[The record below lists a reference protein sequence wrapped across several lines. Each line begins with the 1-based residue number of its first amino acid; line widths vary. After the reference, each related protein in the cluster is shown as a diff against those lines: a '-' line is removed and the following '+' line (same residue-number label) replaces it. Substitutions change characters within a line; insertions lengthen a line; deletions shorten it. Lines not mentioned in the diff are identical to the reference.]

1 MASSEP
7 FDFNT
12 LPIGRRRLSEGDKD
26 VDIGSSFDPFAS
38 NMASPSNNN
47 NMFPSFLDTSNN
59 INAGAGV
66 ARQTASPSPQLPNN
80 QFNGSNIGNANI
92 MAPLPAGHQSDI
104 EHVYALVLD
113 LSAQLKQNREMTAGI
128 VRDAEEI
135 MV

>member
-7 FDFNT
+7 FDFNS
-12 LPIGRRRLSEGDKD
+12 LPIGRPRLSQGDND
-26 VDIGSSFDPFAS
+26 AGTDAPLRPFDS

-59 INAGAGV
+59 INSGAGV